1 MALPQSCGSRNN
13 VLRHFRP
20 AHAPPA
26 ASNRALRRESAA
38 VANATLR
45 CTGDSDAAQRP
56 GTVADLATRAA
67 GMPVYMSGA
76 FDLAPSAMS
85 AIRDWLARQVSG
97 SAPGPRPSPGRSGTR
112 FVHARALWADV
123 RDWDN
128 RWPAERARFGAMLL
142 ITVKE
147 EPMPSESGGGAAEH
161 VIGSVVA
168 TEIEAFLR
176 MNRPVGWL
184 ALEPG
189 RFRFR
194 SRFAVEGFRR
204 IDLVRFAGVWP
215 AVDAEPFRPAFS
227 IFTTQW
233 RGEPRLSAVAPD

>member
-1 MALPQSCGSRNN
+1 
-13 VLRHFRP
+13 VT
-20 AHAPPA
+20 
-26 ASNRALRRESAA
+26 
-38 VANATLR
+38 ATL
-45 CTGDSDAAQRP
+45 SPLP
-56 GTVADLATRAA
+56 GTVADLAARAD

-76 FDLAPSAMS
+76 FDLAPSAIS
-85 AIRDWLARQVSG
+85 AIRGWLARQ
-97 SAPGPRPSPGRSGTR
+97 APGDAPGSGSGTR
-112 FVHARALWADV
+112 FVHARDLWADV
-123 RDWDN
+123 RDWDR

-147 EPMPSESGGGAAEH
+147 EPVPGETGGEGAEH

-184 ALEPG
+184 AIEPG

-194 SRFAVEGFRR
+194 SRFAIEGFRR
-204 IDLVRFAGVWP
+204 IDLVRFAAVWP

-227 IFTTQW
+227 IFTTPR
-233 RGEPRLSAVAPD
+233 RGEPRPLSVPPD

>member
-1 MALPQSCGSRNN
+1 MT
-13 VLRHFRP
+13 
-20 AHAPPA
+20 
-26 ASNRALRRESAA
+26 
-38 VANATLR
+38 ATL
-45 CTGDSDAAQRP
+45 SPLP
-56 GTVADLATRAA
+56 GTVADLAARAGEA
-67 GMPVYMSGA
+67 PIYISGA
-76 FDLAPSAMS
+76 FDLAPPAMF
-85 AIRDWLARQVSG
+85 AIRRWLERQAPG
-97 SAPGPRPSPGRSGTR
+97 SAPGSGSGTR

-123 RDWDN
+123 RDWDR

-147 EPMPSESGGGAAEH
+147 EPVPGETGGGTAEH

-184 ALEPG
+184 AVERS

-227 IFTTQW
+227 IFTTPR

>member
-1 MALPQSCGSRNN
+1 
-13 VLRHFRP
+13 
-20 AHAPPA
+20 
-26 ASNRALRRESAA
+26 
-38 VANATLR
+38 
-45 CTGDSDAAQRP
+45 
-56 GTVADLATRAA
+56 
-67 GMPVYMSGA
+67 MPVYMSGA

-85 AIRDWLARQVSG
+85 AIRRWLACPVPG
-97 SAPGPRPSPGRSGTR
+97 SAPGSGSGTR

-123 RDWDN
+123 RDWDR

-147 EPMPSESGGGAAEH
+147 EPVPAESGCKATEH

-184 ALEPG
+184 AVEPG

-215 AVDAEPFRPAFS
+215 AVDAEPFCPAFS
-227 IFTTQW
+227 IFTTRR
-233 RGEPRLSAVAPD
+233 RGEPRLSAMAPD

>member
-1 MALPQSCGSRNN
+1 
-13 VLRHFRP
+13 
-20 AHAPPA
+20 
-26 ASNRALRRESAA
+26 
-38 VANATLR
+38 
-45 CTGDSDAAQRP
+45 
-56 GTVADLATRAA
+56 
-67 GMPVYMSGA
+67 MPVYMSGA

-85 AIRDWLARQVSG
+85 AIRDWLARQVPG
-97 SAPGPRPSPGRSGTR
+97 SAAGRLSPGRSATR

-123 RDWDN
+123 RDWDR
-128 RWPAERARFGAMLL
+128 RWPAERTRFGAMLL

-147 EPMPSESGGGAAEH
+147 EPVPAETGSRAAEH

-184 ALEPG
+184 AVELG

-194 SRFAVEGFRR
+194 SSFAVEGFRR

-215 AVDAEPFRPAFS
+215 AVDAEPFGPAFS
-227 IFTTQW
+227 IFTTPR
-233 RGEPRLSAVAPD
+233 RGEPRLSAVAPN

>member
-1 MALPQSCGSRNN
+1 
-13 VLRHFRP
+13 
-20 AHAPPA
+20 
-26 ASNRALRRESAA
+26 
-38 VANATLR
+38 
-45 CTGDSDAAQRP
+45 
-56 GTVADLATRAA
+56 
-67 GMPVYMSGA
+67 MPVYMSGA

-85 AIRDWLARQVSG
+85 AIHDWLALQVPG
-97 SAPGPRPSPGRSGTR
+97 STLGSVFGTG

-123 RDWDN
+123 PDWDG
-128 RWPAERARFGAMLL
+128 RWPTERARFGAMLL

-147 EPMPSESGGGAAEH
+147 ELVPGETCGGAADH

-184 ALEPG
+184 AVELG
-189 RFRFR
+189 RLRFR

-215 AVDAEPFRPAFS
+215 AVDAEPFCPAFS
-227 IFTTQW
+227 IFTTP
-233 RGEPRLSAVAPD
+233 RRDKPRLSAVGLD

>member
-1 MALPQSCGSRNN
+1 
-13 VLRHFRP
+13 VT
-20 AHAPPA
+20 APLSP
-26 ASNRALRRESAA
+26 L
-38 VANATLR
+38 
-45 CTGDSDAAQRP
+45 P
-56 GTVADLATRAA
+56 GTVADLAARAGEA
-67 GMPVYMSGA
+67 PIYMSGA
-76 FDLAPSAMS
+76 FDLAPLAMS
-85 AIRDWLARQVSG
+85 AIRDWLACQVPG
-97 SAPGPRPSPGRSGTR
+97 SAAGPRPAPGRSATR

-123 RDWDN
+123 RDWDR
-128 RWPAERARFGAMLL
+128 RWPAERTRFGAMLL

-147 EPMPSESGGGAAEH
+147 EPVPGETGGGTAEH

-184 ALEPG
+184 AVERS

-227 IFTTQW
+227 IFTTPR

>member
-1 MALPQSCGSRNN
+1 
-13 VLRHFRP
+13 VT
-20 AHAPPA
+20 APLSP
-26 ASNRALRRESAA
+26 L
-38 VANATLR
+38 
-45 CTGDSDAAQRP
+45 P
-56 GTVADLATRAA
+56 GTIADLAAHARA
-67 GMPVYMSGA
+67 MPVYMSGA

-85 AIRDWLARQVSG
+85 AIRRWLACPVPG
-97 SAPGPRPSPGRSGTR
+97 SAPGSGSGTR

-123 RDWDN
+123 RDWDR

-147 EPMPSESGGGAAEH
+147 EPVPGETGGGTAEH

-184 ALEPG
+184 AVERS

-227 IFTTQW
+227 IFTTPR